1 MRKLCVGNL
10 LLQTTE
16 KALRDGFGRRDFKVE
31 KVTLIR
37 NHFSGQLRGFG
48 FVELT
53 SHEEAQR
60 ARLYLNG
67 RTLIDR
73 PVMIE
78 EACPPRE
85 GRGRPGRRGRS

>member
-1 MRKLCVGNL
+1 M
-10 LLQTTE
+10 
-16 KALRDGFGRRDFKVE
+16 FKVE

-67 RTLIDR
+67 RKFPDAER
-73 PVMIE
+73 AVPF
-78 EACPPRE
+78 
-85 GRGRPGRRGRS
+85 GRVCHS